1 MDDLITYKD
10 YYQNRLL
17 TAIYALNDKKVRKYI
32 PDFMV
37 VDNLISYN
45 YKEFFRNEEEIK
57 KTINDIIGRILK
69 LIDYLTKKYRISTAE
84 IERELE

>member
-1 MDDLITYKD
+1 
-10 YYQNRLL
+10 
-17 TAIYALNDKKVRKYI
+17 
-32 PDFMV
+32 MV